1 MYGASF
7 STSRRPGD
15 EGRCPRRA
23 AAQVG
28 RAAGA
33 RLAGR
38 ALRRRPGRRPRRS
51 AVVVFGSVAR
61 GDFNLWSDIDVLVVV
76 AQADDDTVDRVRS
89 AGRDVGLIAPVVW
102 TPAQLRAQ
110 LRRRDPI
117 AIESTERGVWLVGG
131 SSTLRQQLVDGLRAT
146 ITVQPGRDG

>member
-1 MYGASF
+1 MKVDARAVLERRWVEQRALV
-7 STSRRPGD
+7 SRAERF
-15 EGRCPRRA
+15 
-23 AAQVG
+23 
-28 RAAGA
+28 AGA
-33 RLAGR
+33 LDVD
-38 ALRRRPGRRPRRS
+38 LDVS

-61 GDFNLWSDIDVLVVV
+61 GDFNLWSDVDVLVVV

-146 ITVQPGRDG
+146 ITVEPGRDG